1 MGGLHYASGA
11 MAKTDSVNTPPD
23 RLTEHLRRQFR
34 IKWKTAQAK
43 QVAMAEAIG
52 KEQSTVSKF
61 LGNEHDLSLDS
72 LDRLAR
78 FFGTTL
84 ADMLSD
90 APRPPESPFLTRLRV
105 VLFAQPESER
115 DEFVRPCERMGG
127 MFARPDTVVA
137 PTPPT
142 TPRTRK
148 TARAK

>member
-1 MGGLHYASGA
+1 
-11 MAKTDSVNTPPD
+11 MAKTEPASKPVD
-23 RLTEHLRRQFR
+23 RITEHLRRQFR
-34 IKWKTAQAK
+34 IKWKTTKAK
-43 QVAMAEAIG
+43 QVAIAEVIG
-52 KEQSTVSKF
+52 KEQSSVSNF
-61 LGNEHDLSLDS
+61 FRAEHDLSLDS

-105 VLFAQPESER
+105 VLFAQPENER
-115 DEFVRPCERMGG
+115 DEFVRLCERMGG
-127 MFARPDTVVA
+127 MFARPDAVVA